1 MPPGSAALSGTRK
14 AAILLVTLGAEASAQ
29 ILRQLSEAEI
39 EDLTVEISRVRD
51 LPQDTVNA
59 VLDEFV
65 ELAHSHSYILQGG
78 FAYAR
83 EVLHKALGPG
93 RADEVLGKVQVHFE
107 RQPFLAI
114 HQADPKQLA
123 DFIRREQPQTIAL
136 ILANMEP
143 EGAAL
148 VLAQL
153 PPEARVE
160 VVQRLATMETT
171 SPEVI
176 KQVDQVLERRLE
188 SVLTSDVSALGGTT
202 VVAKILNRIDRSV
215 EKVIFEGL
223 EPANPE
229 LAEEIRRLM
238 FVFDDLAAVDDRA
251 MQRLLKDVEQ
261 KDLALAMKAA
271 ADAVVNKIY
280 ANLSERAQN
289 LLRQEIQYL
298 GPVRLKDVED
308 AQARIVQ
315 VLRALEEAGEVVIS
329 NGRDD
334 AGDVLV

>member
-1 MPPGSAALSGTRK
+1 MPPGLGPLSGTRK
-14 AAILLVTLGAEASAQ
+14 AAILLVTLGAETSAQ
-29 ILRQLSEAEI
+29 IMRQLSEAEI
-39 EDLTVEISRVRD
+39 EDLTVEISKVRD

-59 VLDEFV
+59 VLDEFA

-107 RQPFLAI
+107 RQPFLSI
-114 HQADPKQLA
+114 QHADPKQLA

-136 ILANMEP
+136 ILANMEA
-143 EGAAL
+143 ENAAL

-153 PPEARVE
+153 APEARVD
-160 VVQRLATMETT
+160 VVQRLASMETT
-171 SPEVI
+171 SPEVV

-188 SVLTSDVSALGGTT
+188 SVLTSDAAMVGGPKA
-202 VVAKILNRIDRSV
+202 VAKILNRIDRSA
-215 EKVIFEGL
+215 ERLIFEGL

-238 FVFDDLAAVDDRA
+238 FVFDDLARLDDRG

-271 ADAVVNKIY
+271 ADSVVSKIY
-280 ANLSERAQN
+280 ANLSERAQT
-289 LLRQEIQYL
+289 LLRQEIDYL

-308 AQARIVQ
+308 AQARIVRA
-315 VLRALEEAGEVVIS
+315 VRALEETGEVVIS
-329 NGRDD
+329 SGRE

>member
-1 MPPGSAALSGTRK
+1 MAPGQPALTGTRK
-14 AAILLVTLGAEASAQ
+14 AAILLVTLGAEASAK
-29 ILRQLSEAEI
+29 IMRTLTDAEI
-39 EDLTVEISRVRD
+39 EDLTVEISKVRD
-51 LPQDTVNA
+51 LPQDVVNS
-59 VLDEFV
+59 VLDEFA

-93 RADEVLGKVQVHFE
+93 RADQVLGKVQDHFE
-107 RQPFLAI
+107 RAPFLAI

-136 ILANMEP
+136 ILANLEP
-143 EGAAL
+143 EAAAL
-148 VLAQL
+148 VLANL
-153 PPEARVE
+153 PVE
-160 VVQRLATMETT
+160 MRGDIVQRLATMETT

-188 SVLTSDVSALGGTT
+188 SVLGSDVSTVGG
-202 VVAKILNRIDRSV
+202 VKAVAKILNRIDRSA
-215 EKVIFEGL
+215 EKLIFEAL
-223 EPANPE
+223 EPENPE

-238 FVFDDLAAVDDRA
+238 FLFDDLARLDDRA
-251 MQRLLKDVEQ
+251 MQRVLKDVEQ

-280 ANLSERAQN
+280 ANLSERAQG
-289 LLRQEIQYL
+289 LLRQEIEYL

-308 AQARIVQ
+308 AQARV
-315 VLRALEEAGEVVIS
+315 VRAVRALEEAGEIVIS
-329 NGRDD
+329 TGRE

>member
-1 MPPGSAALSGTRK
+1 MPPGLGPLTGTRK

-29 ILRQLSEAEI
+29 IMRQLTEEEI
-39 EDLTVEISRVRD
+39 EDLTLEISKVRD

-59 VLDEFV
+59 VLDEFA

-78 FAYAR
+78 FASAR

-107 RQPFLAI
+107 REPFLSI

-143 EGAAL
+143 DSAAL

-153 PPEARVE
+153 APELRVE

-188 SVLTSDVSALGGTT
+188 SVLANEVSIVGGTKA
-202 VVAKILNRIDRSV
+202 VAKILNRI
-215 EKVIFEGL
+215 
-223 EPANPE
+223 
-229 LAEEIRRLM
+229 
-238 FVFDDLAAVDDRA
+238 
-251 MQRLLKDVEQ
+251 
-261 KDLALAMKAA
+261 
-271 ADAVVNKIY
+271 
-280 ANLSERAQN
+280 
-289 LLRQEIQYL
+289 
-298 GPVRLKDVED
+298 
-308 AQARIVQ
+308 
-315 VLRALEEAGEVVIS
+315 
-329 NGRDD
+329 
-334 AGDVLV
+334 

>member
-1 MPPGSAALSGTRK
+1 MPPGQPALTGTRK
-14 AAILLVTLGAEASAQ
+14 AAILLVTLGAEASAK
-29 ILRQLSEAEI
+29 IMRTLTDAEI
-39 EDLTVEISRVRD
+39 EDLTVEISKVRD
-51 LPQDTVNA
+51 LPQDVVNS
-59 VLDEFV
+59 VLDEFA

-93 RADEVLGKVQVHFE
+93 RADEVLGKVQDHFE
-107 RQPFLAI
+107 RAPFLAI

-136 ILANMEP
+136 ILANLEP
-143 EGAAL
+143 EAAAL
-148 VLAQL
+148 VLANL
-153 PPEARVE
+153 PAEMRGDI
-160 VVQRLATMETT
+160 VQRLATMETT

-188 SVLTSDVSALGGTT
+188 SVLGSDVSTVGG
-202 VVAKILNRIDRSV
+202 VKAVAKILNRIDRSA
-215 EKVIFEGL
+215 EKLIFEAL
-223 EPANPE
+223 EPENPE

-238 FVFDDLAAVDDRA
+238 FLFDDLARLDDRA
-251 MQRLLKDVEQ
+251 MQRVLKDVEQ

-280 ANLSERAQN
+280 ANLSERAQS
-289 LLRQEIQYL
+289 LLRQEIEYL

-308 AQARIVQ
+308 AQARV
-315 VLRALEEAGEVVIS
+315 VRAVRALEEAGEIVIS
-329 NGRDD
+329 TGRE

>member
-1 MPPGSAALSGTRK
+1 MTTGTMALTGTRK
-14 AAILLVTLGAEASAQ
+14 AAILLVTLGAEASAR
-29 ILRQLSEAEI
+29 ILRTLNDAEI
-39 EDLTVEISRVRD
+39 EDVTVEISKVRD
-51 LPQDTVNA
+51 LPQDVVNS
-59 VLDEFV
+59 VLDEFA

-107 RQPFLAI
+107 RAPFLSI
-114 HQADPKQLA
+114 HQADPRQLA

-136 ILANMEP
+136 ILANLDP
-143 EGAAL
+143 EAAAR
-148 VLAQL
+148 VLANL
-153 PPEARVE
+153 PPEARPE
-160 VVQRLATMETT
+160 IIQRLAIMETT

-188 SVLTSDVSALGGTT
+188 SVLGNDVSTVGG
-202 VVAKILNRIDRSV
+202 VKAVAKILNCIDRSS
-215 EKVIFEGL
+215 EKLIFEAL
-223 EPANPE
+223 EPDNPE

-238 FVFDDLAAVDDRA
+238 FVFDDLARLDDRA
-251 MQRLLKDVEQ
+251 MQRVLKDVEQ

-271 ADAVVNKIY
+271 ADAVVSKIY
-280 ANLSERAQN
+280 ANMSERTQV
-289 LLRQEIQYL
+289 LLRQEIEYL

-308 AQARIVQ
+308 AQARILRAV
-315 VLRALEEAGEVVIS
+315 RALEESGEVVIS
-329 NGRDD
+329 SGRE